1 MGKKGGGN
9 LGRQLTK
16 SQTAVRKVGGRAP
29 VGEGYL
35 HTAELQ
41 VQNFTNSCLENNS
54 RFSNLLPIW
63 SENHAEP
70 IIKVFPLK

>member
-41 VQNFTNSCLENNS
+41 VQNFEINS

-63 SENHAEP
+63 SENHAGP

>member
-41 VQNFTNSCLENNS
+41 VQNITNRCLKINS
-54 RFSNLLPIW
+54 RFLEFVTKL
-63 SENHAEP
+63 A
-70 IIKVFPLK
+70 

>member
-41 VQNFTNSCLENNS
+41 VQNFEINS
-54 RFSNLLPIW
+54 RFSNL
-63 SENHAEP
+63 
-70 IIKVFPLK
+70 